1 MTEPEQPKSRRGRP
15 PKYAGQGKRQNFNFR
30 ITPKLRERLIAAVT
44 QSGRSISE
52 EIEFRLDRDLN
63 WEETKSDIHKMLAE
77 AAAIRSAARVQALRA
92 AALMILRE
100 TEGRPTR
107 VIVDLETLFAEA
119 DGLAAGLRPGFF
131 AGESPPAPEAPR
143 PMNAEEGERL
153 MRELEEIK
161 QSLKTAVEKT
171 LAADAAAAAKDGD
184 EAA

>member
-1 MTEPEQPKSRRGRP
+1 
-15 PKYAGQGKRQNFNFR
+15 
-30 ITPKLRERLIAAVT
+30 
-44 QSGRSISE
+44 
-52 EIEFRLDRDLN
+52 
-63 WEETKSDIHKMLAE
+63 MLAE

-131 AGESPPAPEAPR
+131 AGESPPAPDEAPR
-143 PMNAEEGERL
+143 PMTAEEGERL